1 MKYQLIFMYYYS
13 LYTVYAGYLARS
25 QPEVSENFVDNF
37 QLVSCGILGLN
48 LF

>member
-1 MKYQLIFMYYYS
+1 MHYCS
-13 LYTVYAGYLARS
+13 LYVVYTGYLARS

-37 QLVSCGILGLN
+37 QLVSRCILDLN